1 MTRLA
6 LALGLL
12 ALAGCGAPGADY
24 PALVP
29 METLL
34 SDAPLT
40 PDPAPALEARA
51 DALRARAAAIRAEQ
65 P

>member
-29 METLL
+29 MEKLL